1 MKRID
6 IIVSPQGE
14 ARIITTGFAGASC
27 RQASRFLER
36 ALGEQ
41 TSEKLTAEFH
51 RSAITHHQTEK
62 ES

>member
-6 IIVSPQGE
+6 LIVSPQGE

-27 RQASRFLER
+27 RQASRYLEQ
-36 ALGEQ
+36 ALGEK
-41 TSEKLTAEFH
+41 TSEELTAEFH
-51 RSAITHHQTEK
+51 RSATTQHQTEK